1 LQLLNVAATPQTYY
15 FPMQKARVN
24 LLKIK
29 DNLVGAAEAGMVEA
43 LGEPAGYGSGSVRL
57 C

>member
-1 LQLLNVAATPQTYY
+1 
-15 FPMQKARVN
+15 MQKARVN

-29 DNLVGAAEAGMVEA
+29 DILVGAAEAGMVEA

>member
-1 LQLLNVAATPQTYY
+1 MWRQRLKPIAIFN
-15 FPMQKARVN
+15 KGVN

-29 DNLVGAAEAGMVEA
+29 DILVGAAEAGMVEA